1 MIEKSKSIPLTNKEY
16 ELYLNPAN
24 YHICNKNW
32 HKYPADENYSRV
44 REHCCSKGK
53 NRGAELS
60 ICNLKYN
67 IAKYIPSVFHSGSHY
82 KHKSFSVLIRK

>member
-53 NRGAELS
+53 NRGTLLMRITVELE
-60 ICNLKYN
+60 N
-67 IAKYIPSVFHSGSHY
+67 IA
-82 KHKSFSVLIRK
+82 VLKEKTEVLNLVYVI